1 MERSAKPLRLLS
13 IDVGTTTLY
22 ELDKNWNVVSLG
34 CSMEWC
40 SSPPVSHVGMTP
52 GTGAAKE
59 DASDEISVVAKDGTM
74 KLGVRDGFAL
84 RAHGFGGWC
93 SGWIHVA
100 FVGGREGGE
109 HVEGAL
115 FLVVLFFVLLLAL
128 FSTKMFF

>member
-1 MERSAKPLRLLS
+1 
-13 IDVGTTTLY
+13 
-22 ELDKNWNVVSLG
+22 
-34 CSMEWC
+34 
-40 SSPPVSHVGMTP
+40 MTP

-115 FLVVLFFVLLLAL
+115 FLVVLFFVVAGSIFLEKNIFLDYGTL
-128 FSTKMFF
+128 F